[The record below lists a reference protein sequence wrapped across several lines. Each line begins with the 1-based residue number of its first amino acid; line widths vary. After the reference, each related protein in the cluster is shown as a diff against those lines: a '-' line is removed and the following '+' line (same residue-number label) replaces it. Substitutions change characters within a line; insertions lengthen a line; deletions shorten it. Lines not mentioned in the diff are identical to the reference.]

1 MKNTCVSR
9 DFRVL
14 GVVRVQERA
23 AGDEGWARGAAE
35 HEKCATRARFSCLA
49 GGGAVVGSQ

>member
-1 MKNTCVSR
+1 MSR
-9 DFRVL
+9 VFRVL

-23 AGDEGWARGAAE
+23 AGDEGWARGTAE
-35 HEKCATRARFSCLA
+35 HEKRATRTRFSCSA

>member
-1 MKNTCVSR
+1 MRHVR
-9 DFRVL
+9 VFRVL

-23 AGDEGWARGAAE
+23 AGDEGWARGITE
-35 HEKCATRARFSCLA
+35 HEKHVTRARFSCSA